1 MEEFRNR
8 QLNDRPSALEAK
20 YDPKEFL
27 DGYVADAGVAASIE
41 KLQKERG
48 LSAGDR
54 ALKGGVGMDIGSPE
68 RMGNYM

>member
-1 MEEFRNR
+1 MRERT
-8 QLNDRPSALEAK
+8 LNDRPSALEAK

-27 DGYVADAGVAASIE
+27 DGYVADTGIAASIE

-48 LSAGDR
+48 LDAGDR

-68 RMGNYM
+68 RMSNYV